1 MIKKNYN
8 WQNILLFGL
17 PIILFLLSYCFVI
30 IGLEHIFSIDLHH
43 FSLELLVY
51 ILIEPL
57 VFLIIFL
64 GMYWQNK
71 RAGNFGEIAEK
82 IISCVNKDYKTVLFV
97 QAVSLFLGIWNPV
110 CLLFA
115 LLVLPVTI
123 SGGAFYY
130 ICRQSR

>member
-30 IGLEHIFSIDLHH
+30 IGLEHIFSIDLYH

-71 RAGNFGEIAEK
+71 RAGNFGEMAEK

-97 QAVSLFLGIWNPV
+97 QTVSLFFGIWNPV
-110 CLLFA
+110 WITVPGIPFHNA
-115 LLVLPVTI
+115 N
-123 SGGAFYY
+123 AFG
-130 ICRQSR
+130 RWRFNT